1 MPTAQEI
8 LERAYEIWEENNRPE
23 GREDE
28 FWNQA
33 VKELNQKEERG
44 DPSKGSPDDI

>member
-1 MPTAQEI
+1 MPTERQI
-8 LERAYEIWEENNRPE
+8 LQRAYEIWEENNKPE

-33 VKELNQKEERG
+33 VKELTEAEERG
-44 DPSKGSPDDI
+44 DPAGETPDDI